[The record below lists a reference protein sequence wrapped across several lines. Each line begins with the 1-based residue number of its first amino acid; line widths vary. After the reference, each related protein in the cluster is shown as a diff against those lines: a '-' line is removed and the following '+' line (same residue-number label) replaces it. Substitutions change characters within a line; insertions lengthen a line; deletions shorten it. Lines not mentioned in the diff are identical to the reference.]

1 MNAKRPQSKL
11 SWVLGVRL
19 PIPAPT
25 VRALAPTELSPQAGG
40 TSSCPGRTPVE
51 QDQRIRKELPQD
63 RPVGGHRKLRALPSE
78 ATQPPLDASLTTN
91 VRDVW
96 P

>member
-19 PIPAPT
+19 PIPTPT
-25 VRALAPTELSPQAGG
+25 VRALAPTELSLQAGE

-78 ATQPPLDASLTTN
+78 ATQPPLDASLPTN

>member
-1 MNAKRPQSKL
+1 MNAKRPQSNQ

-19 PIPAPT
+19 PTRAPT
-25 VRALAPTELSPQAGG
+25 VRAAAPMELSPQAGG

-63 RPVGGHRKLRALPSE
+63 RPVDGHRKLRALPSE
-78 ATQPPLDASLTTN
+78 ATQPPLDAFLPTN